1 MCHQRRD
8 MRLLISFAALFLS
21 VFLVQLGSGSLGPLD
36 ALSGTALGWTTA
48 EIGLL
53 GSAHFAGFFIGCWA
67 MPRLIGGVGHSRAF
81 AAAAAVGATG
91 VLLHPVLEGPVAWA
105 GLRVLSGMSVAGAY
119 TAVESWLQAKLERQS
134 RGRVFGIY
142 RLVDLVGAIGSQG
155 LIAVLEPAVYV
166 SYNIIAIF
174 CCLCLVP
181 LALTRQV
188 PPLVDHPPVL
198 APLRAWRISPLACFG
213 IVIAGTTG
221 SSFRMVG
228 PVFGVEIGLAADQI
242 AIFLIAVVTG
252 AAIAQYP
259 IGWLA
264 DKFDRRWV
272 LISLSGGAIA
282 TCLAITGI
290 GPDAFPALV
299 VAAALFGATSLTIYS
314 VSAAHANDYCPA
326 DFVVELNAALIFFFS
341 AGAIAAPF
349 VSARL
354 METFGTGGLFW
365 FIATAHLVLIAF
377 SLYRMTRRAGG
388 APATPYRYLPRTSM
402 VLARLWG
409 RRQDERSDDQID
421 DQTGAETPTDRDRP
435 R

>member
-1 MCHQRRD
+1 

-67 MPRLIGGVGHSRAF
+67 MPRLIGNVGHSRAF

-91 VLLHPVLEGPVAWA
+91 VLLHPVLEGPLAWA

-119 TAVESWLQAKLERQS
+119 TAVESWLQAKLERKS
-134 RGRVFGIY
+134 RGRIFGIY
-142 RLVDLVGAIGSQG
+142 RLVDLGGAICAQG
-155 LIAVLEPAVYV
+155 LIAVLEPAAYV

-174 CCLCLVP
+174 CCLCLIP

-198 APLRAWRISPLACFG
+198 APVKAWQVSPLACFG
-213 IVIAGTTG
+213 IVIAGATG
-221 SSFRMVG
+221 ASFRMVG
-228 PVFGVEIGLAADQI
+228 PVFGFEIGLEADQI
-242 AIFLIAVVTG
+242 AAFLITVVTG

-259 IGWLA
+259 VGWLA

-272 LISLSGGAIA
+272 LIALSGGAIV
-282 TCLAITGI
+282 TCLLINTGA
-290 GPDAFPALV
+290 GPETFSRLLIAGG
-299 VAAALFGATSLTIYS
+299 LFGATSLTIYS
-314 VSAAHANDYCPA
+314 VSAAHANDYCPE

-341 AGAIAAPF
+341 AGAITAPLI
-349 VSARL
+349 SAQL
-354 METFGTGGLFW
+354 METFGSAGLFW
-365 FIATAHLVLIAF
+365 FIATAHLVLIVF
-377 SLYRMTRRAGG
+377 TLYRMTRRAGG

-409 RRQDERSDDQID
+409 RGHDTKTD
-421 DQTGAETPTDRDRP
+421 AEASQDRDK
-435 R
+435 